1 LGEIKGLTRGVA
13 ERERER
19 GRERERKS
27 TYLLKEPSSIGG
39 EGEVAVATT

>member
-19 GRERERKS
+19 EWKA

-39 EGEVAVATT
+39 EGEVAVATA